1 MARPRTRARKTYEE
15 LLAENAEKLKKHT
28 EAVSVLQKE
37 REELLKAKRD
47 EEMQEL
53 YVYMQENEL
62 SAEDVIASLQ
72 NQAPMEG
79 EEELAAS

>member
-15 LLAENAEKLKKHT
+15 LLTENTEKLKKHT
-28 EAVSVLQKE
+28 EAVSLLQKE
-37 REELLKAKRD
+37 REDLLKAKRD

-53 YVYMQENEL
+53 YAYMQENEL

-72 NQAPMEG
+72 NQAPR

>member
-1 MARPRTRARKTYEE
+1 M
-15 LLAENAEKLKKHT
+15 
-28 EAVSVLQKE
+28 LQQE

-53 YVYMQENEL
+53 YAYMQENEL

-72 NQAPMEG
+72 NRNSMVQ

>member
-15 LLAENAEKLKKHT
+15 LLAENEEKLRKHT

-53 YVYMQENEL
+53 YTYMQENEL
-62 SAEDVIASLQ
+62 SAQDVLLSLKEQNNELEEREAS
-72 NQAPMEG
+72 
-79 EEELAAS
+79 

>member
-28 EAVSVLQKE
+28 EAVSMLQQE

-47 EEMQEL
+47 
-53 YVYMQENEL
+53 
-62 SAEDVIASLQ
+62 
-72 NQAPMEG
+72 
-79 EEELAAS
+79 

>member
-15 LLAENAEKLKKHT
+15 LLAENEEKLRKHT
-28 EAVSVLQKE
+28 EAVSLLQKE

-53 YVYMQENEL
+53 YTYMQENEL
-62 SAEDVIASLQ
+62 SAQDVLVSLRKQNSDLEEREAS
-72 NQAPMEG
+72 
-79 EEELAAS
+79 

>member
-28 EAVSVLQKE
+28 EAVSMLQQE

-53 YVYMQENEL
+53 YAYMQENAL
-62 SAEDVIASLQ
+62 SVEDVIASLL
-72 NQAPMEG
+72 NQIPV

>member
-1 MARPRTRARKTYEE
+1 MARPRTRVRKTYEE

-28 EAVSVLQKE
+28 EAVSLLQKE

-53 YVYMQENEL
+53 YAYMQENEL
-62 SAEDVIASLQ
+62 SAQDVLFSLREQNNNELEEREAS
-72 NQAPMEG
+72 
-79 EEELAAS
+79 

>member
-15 LLAENAEKLKKHT
+15 LLAENEEKLKKHT
-28 EAVSVLQKE
+28 EAVSLLQKE

-53 YVYMQENEL
+53 YTYMQENEL
-62 SAEDVIASLQ
+62 SAQDILLSLREQNGEMEEREAS
-72 NQAPMEG
+72 
-79 EEELAAS
+79 

>member
-1 MARPRTRARKTYEE
+1 MARPRTRVRKTYDE
-15 LLAENAEKLKKHT
+15 LLAENGEKLKKHT
-28 EAVSVLQKE
+28 EAVSLLQQE

-53 YVYMQENEL
+53 YAYMQENQL

-72 NQAPMEG
+72 GRSSM
-79 EEELAAS
+79 EEERAVS

>member
-15 LLAENAEKLKKHT
+15 LLAENEEKLRKHT
-28 EAVSVLQKE
+28 EAVSLLQKE

-53 YVYMQENEL
+53 YTYMQENEL
-62 SAEDVIASLQ
+62 SAQDVLVSLREQNGDLEEREAS
-72 NQAPMEG
+72 
-79 EEELAAS
+79 

>member
-15 LLAENAEKLKKHT
+15 LLAENEEKLRKHT
-28 EAVSVLQKE
+28 EAVSLLQKE

-53 YVYMQENEL
+53 YTYMQESEL
-62 SAEDVIASLQ
+62 SAQDVLVSLREQNSDLEEREAS
-72 NQAPMEG
+72 
-79 EEELAAS
+79 

>member
-15 LLAENAEKLKKHT
+15 LLAENEEKLQKHT
-28 EAVSVLQKE
+28 EAVSLLQKE

-53 YVYMQENEL
+53 YAYMQENEL
-62 SAEDVIASLQ
+62 SAQDVLFSLRDQNNNELEEREAS
-72 NQAPMEG
+72 
-79 EEELAAS
+79 

>member
-15 LLAENAEKLKKHT
+15 LLTENAEKLKKHT
-28 EAVSVLQKE
+28 EAVSLLQKE
-37 REELLKAKRD
+37 REDLLKAKRD

-53 YVYMQENEL
+53 YAYMQENEL

-72 NQAPMEG
+72 NQAPR

>member
-15 LLAENAEKLKKHT
+15 LLAENEEKLRKHT
-28 EAVSVLQKE
+28 EAVSGLQKE

-53 YVYMQENEL
+53 YTYMQENEL
-62 SAEDVIASLQ
+62 SAQDVLLSLKEQNNELEEREAS
-72 NQAPMEG
+72 
-79 EEELAAS
+79 

>member
-15 LLAENAEKLKKHT
+15 LLAENEEKLKKHT
-28 EAVSVLQKE
+28 EAVSMLQQE

-53 YVYMQENEL
+53 YAYMQENEL
-62 SAEDVIASLQ
+62 SAEDVISSLQ
-72 NQAPMEG
+72 NRIPAVQ

>member
-15 LLAENAEKLKKHT
+15 LLAENEEKLKKHT
-28 EAVSVLQKE
+28 EAVSMLQQE

-53 YVYMQENEL
+53 YAYMQENEL

-72 NQAPMEG
+72 NRNSMVQ

>member
-15 LLAENAEKLKKHT
+15 LLAENEEKLRKHT
-28 EAVSVLQKE
+28 EAVSMLQQE

-53 YVYMQENEL
+53 YAYMQENEL

-72 NQAPMEG
+72 NQNPVIQ